1 MATTLLTRPAP
12 QLRRDQR
19 ALVEAIRRMTDFG
32 AVAVLRG
39 FDKTSRATRDAI
51 NEVVR
56 EHGGHLIDLTPV
68 PGLGELGTVPAAD
81 LVVATSRALA
91 PAAERCAA
99 YWNVPAVVPGDG
111 PGGLVRTRQPAVSV
125 TRDGGGQDVVVR
137 QLRLLGP
144 VTWSDGTAP
153 SRHAE
158 ELVLKPTIEGM
169 VVTAQ
174 YGETSVTRPV
184 ARLIEVEITDEI
196 VAEIDGHAGL
206 VGAGRYEARPTT
218 RPVCRLAVNG

>member
-1 MATTLLTRPAP
+1 
-12 QLRRDQR
+12 
-19 ALVEAIRRMTDFG
+19 MTDFES
-32 AVAVLRG
+32 VAVLRG
-39 FDKTSRATRDAI
+39 FDRTSRATRDAI

-56 EHGGHLIDLTPV
+56 EHGGHVIDLTPV
-68 PGLGELGTVPAAD
+68 PGLGELAAVPAAD
-81 LVVATSRALA
+81 LVVAISRSLA

-99 YWNVPAVVPGDG
+99 YWNVPAVVLGDG
-111 PGGLVRTRQPAVSV
+111 SGGLVRTRQPAVFV

-144 VTWSDGTAP
+144 VKWSDGSAP
-153 SRHAE
+153 ARPAE

-169 VVTAQ
+169 VVTARH
-174 YGETSVTRPV
+174 GSTSVTRPV
-184 ARLIEVEITDEI
+184 TRLIEVEITDEI

-206 VGAGRYEARPTT
+206 VGAGRYAARPTT